1 MGSSPNLGE
10 QRSREYNYELGIMNS
25 ELKKVWGLFLTTEFI
40 LAQVIDGAWGVFF
53 VWVTFLFWELWY
65 LMVLDGVRVK
75 AEKYYNDIAGRFKLS
90 VGLIMA
96 IETVF
101 SVMSVVVMFV
111 PSAFS
116 ATVMGVAHS
125 VRFLAHSVLFIW
137 QISML
142 MNALAATMTPEQYK
156 NERGRIVL
164 MLVFAPIGALIMRNE
179 E

>member
-1 MGSSPNLGE
+1 M
-10 QRSREYNYELGIMNS
+10 NYELKNT
-25 ELKKVWGLFLTTEFI
+25 WGLFLTTEFI
-40 LAQVIDGAWGVFF
+40 LAQVIDGAWGVLL
-53 VWVTFLFWELWY
+53 VWITFLFWEIWY

-75 AEKYYNDIAGRFKLS
+75 AEKYYNEIVGRFKLS

-164 MLVFAPIGALIMRNE
+164 SLVFAPIGALIMRNE

>member
-1 MGSSPNLGE
+1 M
-10 QRSREYNYELGIMNS
+10 YNYKLRIMNS
-25 ELKKVWGLFLTTEFI
+25 DIRKRWGLFLITEFI
-40 LAQVIDGAWGVFF
+40 LAQVIDGAWGIFF
-53 VWVTFLFWELWY
+53 VWITFLFWELWY

-75 AEKYYNDIAGRFKLS
+75 AEKHYNDIAGRFKLS

-116 ATVMGVAHS
+116 ATVMGVAHA

-164 MLVFAPIGALIMRNE
+164 SLVFAPIGALIIRNE

>member
-1 MGSSPNLGE
+1 M
-10 QRSREYNYELGIMNS
+10 NYELKNT
-25 ELKKVWGLFLTTEFI
+25 WGLFLTTEFI
-40 LAQVIDGAWGVFF
+40 LAQVIDGAWGVLL
-53 VWVTFLFWELWY
+53 VWITFLFWEIWY

-75 AEKYYNDIAGRFKLS
+75 AEKYYNEIVGRFKLS

-164 MLVFAPIGALIMRNE
+164 SLVFAPIGALIMRN
-179 E
+179 

>member
-1 MGSSPNLGE
+1 
-10 QRSREYNYELGIMNS
+10 MNS
-25 ELKKVWGLFLTTEFI
+25 DIKKSWGLFLTTEFI
-40 LAQVIDGAWGVFF
+40 LAQVIDGVWGVFF
-53 VWVTFLFWELWY
+53 VWVTFLFWEMWY

-75 AEKYYNDIAGRFKLS
+75 AEKYYNEIVGRFKLS

-142 MNALAATMTPEQYK
+142 MNAIAATMTPEQYK

-164 MLVFAPIGALIMRNE
+164 SLVFAPIGALIMRN
-179 E
+179 